1 MPRGYFQVEQPQ
13 NQLDGRRDN
22 HRRRTSRLHQRSR
35 HSSSRGPRERHRSRT
50 AHHPG
55 KRRKLTGAF
64 IFSCRLPAARAI
76 ATRGPLSVPDSE
88 TLSSA
93 ERHSGARSALP
104 SGLPLHERH
113 TRSLPQ
119 PAAVVVFAAAL
130 LMMLTVGVMVDALMT
145 MMTTELAIGVVVSG
159 KFAIRR
165 AARWWRRGEM
175 GGVGGWGMG

>member
-1 MPRGYFQVEQPQ
+1 M
-13 NQLDGRRDN
+13 
-22 HRRRTSRLHQRSR
+22 
-35 HSSSRGPRERHRSRT
+35 
-50 AHHPG
+50 
-55 KRRKLTGAF
+55 
-64 IFSCRLPAARAI
+64 
-76 ATRGPLSVPDSE
+76 
-88 TLSSA
+88 
-93 ERHSGARSALP
+93 P

-145 MMTTELAIGVVVSG
+145 MMTTELAIGVVESG